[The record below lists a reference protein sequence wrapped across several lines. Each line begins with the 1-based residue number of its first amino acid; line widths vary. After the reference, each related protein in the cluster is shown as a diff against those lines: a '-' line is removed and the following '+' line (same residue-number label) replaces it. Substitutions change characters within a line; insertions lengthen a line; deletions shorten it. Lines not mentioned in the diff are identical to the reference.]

1 MPRSAPPPANAAA
14 QPVHDPTV
22 EPVSLHRKEGAVKGR
37 TWPDRWLA
45 ALLCAVLAGAATA
58 QAQPP
63 ALDAPA
69 SATALRLT
77 SAAWADQILAPCREA
92 ASAVRAADA
101 ALGQT
106 LAAGGFA
113 RDDARLLQREVAARA
128 KAATAA
134 RRAAL
139 SRLTTLLFAFKARVR
154 VRGDRQSM
162 ADLVEDLLERADP
175 CGIEA
180 VERTLLAR
188 AFGLPASGPV
198 ATRLDRE
205 GAFTALEGEF
215 RAIVDAGGDAA
226 TAFARLRPAPGDD
239 PLPDIEATL
248 RAALAGEGAAPVDAE
263 ALAGVM
269 TLMPLILEPLR
280 VRFYLHGTIDALEG
294 ALGVTLSDAVDRHLF
309 QLVETQLF
317 RTLDDMRTLR
327 ARPPERIVALVAPL
341 LDDWFR
347 HTVLPDV
354 TRRLLADP
362 HEAFWFFVQSGAVV
376 DRGRVFDTSEVSTEA
391 PRFTLRALA
400 GVSLVDAHARLAAT
414 VLPARYRA
422 AFATVQASGR
432 EFSLDAE
439 AVAGII
445 AAGRLAPDLDRRV
458 RAILLDDDRS
468 GRVSV
473 VDAYTPLLRDA
484 SHTRGRLDRT
494 AVRAAVR
501 VVVEAKA
508 RHLATVIDGLVRDDG
523 RNDTALDAYLRTATA
538 LMLERERRQATESA
552 FQEESHGAA
561 VGLVVR
567 RFLGNALPVDLPV
580 PGGVTGPE
588 FSALIRAL
596 APLNRDSRHTPLGAP
611 IERIAFVHDGR
622 EYHDALVTVIDTAQD
637 FLNISAFDWKTDT
650 GGREVAYR
658 LMAKTLGIDGPAFT
672 AFVDRFSRGLPMEP
686 GGEPLALYD
695 VPTTRLKDLLV
706 WHAFM
711 TSDAAD
717 VREVRAAALAA
728 GATLTCD
735 AVRACGSLEA
745 LAAVAGAHFDPADA
759 REAHAR
765 AWQVYA
771 RIDALFAERP
781 STPATV
787 RPRRALRDWVED
799 TGALRRFV
807 HRYGRRRA
815 DRPDQ
820 PFPIA
825 IVADGKQN
833 VFNVRWGEPSQQ
845 FPFVVTEPV
854 RDIYFVLLEFDI
866 RLVLWKAPIEFPW
879 NVGPVP
885 WPGRR
890 AGGWLPIPF
899 VPWPWMQ
906 SVPGFAWAGTLTSL
920 ALQWALASDV
930 RMWWGSVNHTKSW
943 SNEHMALESGM
954 GMGSKYFNAFET
966 HKTWHDMGVLVEG
979 AVVDDVNDHFVQ
991 VFNEARVNNG
1001 GLSAARGTRIPRL
1014 RYDDYPVG
1022 HPAGTVAEGPEA
1034 WLLTTHPER
1043 GDASYRG
1050 VYVAAL
1056 AAATTS
1062 IHIENS
1068 FFSDPLIAGVLMHKA
1083 REFRSRADCEGVGV
1097 HTCAARRR
1105 DAVQIHVVLPDSS
1118 DKPIVDAVGAA
1129 DFFEMLSLG
1138 IRVHRWNPRLGW
1150 SASRM
1155 LHSKVWLVDYQP
1167 GRGGLTYVGAA
1178 NATQRSHLADNE
1190 AGIVTNDPAFAR
1202 DVYERLFVPDLT
1214 VASRRENGEA
1224 FRVTRASNPIVAG
1237 SRWLRRLLV
1246 ELLWMI

>member
-1 MPRSAPPPANAAA
+1 MPRPASPPPIAAA
-14 QPVHDPTV
+14 QPVHNLTV
-22 EPVSLHRKEGAVKGR
+22 EPVSLHRKEGAVVGR

-45 ALLCAVLAGAATA
+45 PLLCAVLAGAATA

-63 ALDAPA
+63 ALEAPA
-69 SATALRLT
+69 ASALRLT
-77 SAAWADQILAPCREA
+77 SAAWANQMLAPCREA
-92 ASAVRAADA
+92 ASAARAADA
-101 ALGQT
+101 ALART
-106 LAAGGFA
+106 LATGGFA
-113 RDDARLLQREVAARA
+113 RDDVRLLQREAAART

-134 RRAAL
+134 RHAAL
-139 SRLTTLLFAFKARVR
+139 SRLTTLLFAFKARVL
-154 VRGDRQSM
+154 VHGDRESM
-162 ADLVEDLLERADP
+162 ATLVEDLLERADP

-188 AFGLPASGPV
+188 AFGLPASELV
-198 ATRLDRE
+198 AARLDRE

-215 RAIVDAGGDAA
+215 RAIVDQGGDAA
-226 TAFARLRPAPGDD
+226 AAFARLRPAPGDD
-239 PLPDIEATL
+239 PLPDIEAML
-248 RAALAGEGAAPVDAE
+248 RVALAGDGAAPIDAD

-269 TLMPLILEPLR
+269 TLVPLILEPLR

-294 ALGVTLSDAVDRHLF
+294 ALGVTLSDTVDRHLF
-309 QLVETQLF
+309 QLVEAQLF
-317 RTLDDMRTLR
+317 RSLDDMRALR
-327 ARPPERIVALVAPL
+327 TRSPDHIVALVAPL
-341 LDDWFR
+341 LDQWFR

-354 TRRLLADP
+354 TRRLVADP
-362 HEAFWFFVQSGAVV
+362 HEAFWFFVQSGGVA
-376 DRGRVFDTSEVSTEA
+376 DRGRVFDTSEISTET
-391 PRFTLRALA
+391 PRFTLRAFTGASLA
-400 GVSLVDAHARLAAT
+400 DAHARLAAT

-422 AFATVQASGR
+422 AFARVQAAGR
-432 EFSLDAE
+432 EFSLDAD
-439 AVAGII
+439 AVTGLITAS
-445 AAGRLAPDLDRRV
+445 RLSPGLERRV
-458 RAILLDDDRS
+458 RAILLDGERP

-473 VDAYTPLLRDA
+473 LDAYTPLLKDA
-484 SHTRGRLDRT
+484 SHTRGRLDRA

-501 VVVEAKA
+501 VVVDAKA
-508 RHLATVIDGLVRDDG
+508 RHLAAAIETLVRDDG
-523 RNDTALDAYLRTATA
+523 TGDAALDAYLRTATA
-538 LMLERERRQATESA
+538 LMLERERRQTTEAA
-552 FQEESHGAA
+552 FQEESRGAA

-596 APLNRDSRHTPLGAP
+596 APLNRESRHTPLGAP

-622 EYHDALVTVIDTAQD
+622 EYHDALVTVIDSARD

-672 AFVDRFSRGLPMEP
+672 AFTERFAEGLPMEP
-686 GGEPLALYD
+686 GGAPMALYD

-706 WHAFM
+706 WQAFM
-711 TSDAAD
+711 TSDVSD
-717 VREVRAAALAA
+717 VREAREAALAA
-728 GATLTCD
+728 GASLTCD

-745 LAAVAGAHFDPADA
+745 LAAAAGARFDPADVG
-759 REAHAR
+759 EAHAR
-765 AWQVYA
+765 AWQAYA

-781 STPATV
+781 STPGTV
-787 RPRRALRDWVED
+787 HPRRALRDWVED
-799 TGALRRFV
+799 AGALRRFV

-899 VPWPWMQ
+899 VPWPWLQ

-920 ALQWALASDV
+920 ALQWAIASDV

-943 SNEHMALESGM
+943 SNEHLALESGM

-1014 RYDDYPVG
+1014 RYDDYPAA

-1083 REFRSRADCEGVGV
+1083 REFRSRVDCEGVGA

-1129 DFFEMLSLG
+1129 DFFEMLGLG

-1155 LHSKVWLVDYQP
+1155 LHSKVWLIDYQP
-1167 GRGGLTYVGAA
+1167 GGGGLTYVGAA

-1214 VASRRENGEA
+1214 VASRRESGEA